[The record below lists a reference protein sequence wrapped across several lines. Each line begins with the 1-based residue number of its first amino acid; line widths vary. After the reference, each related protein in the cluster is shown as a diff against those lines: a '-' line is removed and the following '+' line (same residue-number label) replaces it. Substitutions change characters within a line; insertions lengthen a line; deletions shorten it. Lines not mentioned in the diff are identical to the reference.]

1 MRSNEK
7 QAAIAGAIGLTFGA
21 VSVWITSDS
30 FVAALATV
38 VIGASLGTVAVLLI
52 RSYTNS
58 HQ

>member
-7 QAAIAGAIGLTFGA
+7 QAAIAGAIGLTFDA

-38 VIGASLGTVAVLLI
+38 VIGALLGTVAVLLTSI
-52 RSYTNS
+52 PFS
-58 HQ
+58 